1 MTVAKAWLM
10 DAIRIVLTRHRRA
23 AILKPSDLSD
33 HLLQDVGLSD
43 GPGHPCRHP

>member
-10 DAIRIVLTRHRRA
+10 DAIRVVLTRRHRA
-23 AILKPSDLSD
+23 PILKPGDLSD
-33 HLLQDVGLSD
+33 HLLQDIGLSD